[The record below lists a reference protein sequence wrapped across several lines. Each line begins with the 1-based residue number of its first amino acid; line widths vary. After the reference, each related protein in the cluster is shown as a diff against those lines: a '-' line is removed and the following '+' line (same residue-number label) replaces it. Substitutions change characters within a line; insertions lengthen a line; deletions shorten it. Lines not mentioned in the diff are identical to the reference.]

1 MKLPSSCLVVLPL
14 FAWQLNYGLE
24 NNNILTYADGQ
35 QAKDYNRLR
44 LESSIRPKD
53 DSPLVGR
60 LIIDNELRYRYQQ
73 RSLVNDTSIYRAYL
87 EYRGEKHFW
96 VAGRQRVPFGVGRVW
111 NPVDVFNP
119 IDSMTIETGER
130 KGTEALRYEYAI
142 SGLVN
147 FDLTVSKEKSA
158 ARVKGFMQYADLALL
173 AVYDNENDRDIIGYE
188 AEGELFDSGIELR
201 SEGGRF
207 HDRRRGECSSEFILG
222 AEYGFANSLSLLGE
236 YRYNDES
243 KLDYWATALGYQA
256 TPLLALR
263 FLNIVNLDDKSSVWA
278 PSAVYSL
285 SDEMSISGGAFFY
298 HGEDNDEFGGLAD
311 RYYLNWYLH
320 F

>member
-1 MKLPSSCLVVLPL
+1 MKLPHSLIAVVPL

-24 NNNILTYADGQ
+24 NNNIFNYDDGQ
-35 QAKDYNRLR
+35 QGRDYNRLR
-44 LESSIRPKD
+44 LESTVRPEGK
-53 DSPLVGR
+53 SPFIGR
-60 LIIDNELRYRYQQ
+60 LIIDNESRYRYLQ
-73 RSLVNDTSIYRAYL
+73 RSLVNDTSLYRAYL

-119 IDSMTIETGER
+119 IDSMSIETGER
-130 KGTEALRYEYAI
+130 KGTEALRYEYGI
-142 SGLVN
+142 SDLAN

-158 ARVKGFMQYADLALL
+158 ARIKGFWQYADLALL
-173 AVYDNENDRDIIGYE
+173 TVYDNENDRDIIGYE
-188 AEGELFDSGIELR
+188 AEGELLDTGIELR

-207 HDRRRGECSSEFILG
+207 HDRRSGESTTEFIVG

-243 KLDYWATALGYQA
+243 KIDYWANSLGYQA
-256 TPLLALR
+256 TPLLSLR
-263 FLNIVNLDDKSSVWA
+263 FLNIFNLDDNSSFWA
-278 PSAVYSL
+278 PSAIYSL

-298 HGEDNDEFGGLAD
+298 HGQQNDEFGGSAD